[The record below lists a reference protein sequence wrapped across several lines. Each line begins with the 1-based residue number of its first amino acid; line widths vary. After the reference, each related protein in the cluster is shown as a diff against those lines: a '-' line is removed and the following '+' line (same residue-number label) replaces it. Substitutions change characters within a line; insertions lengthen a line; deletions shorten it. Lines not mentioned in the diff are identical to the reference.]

1 MFAKVSVWFGTS
13 FGLYSFLPPGG
24 PEEFWFFFLRQNRR
38 SWRETLASVTVISVV
53 VLRYGSMLP
62 ICITS
67 QLKLPEHSAS
77 DLVPHDSAAQR
88 LQVKTMPWPLS
99 STPQAELWRW
109 SSAALVPAPVTPP
122 FCGLLTNIVAT
133 TTWRLNVCTVSSLGL
148 FLGLWF

>member
-1 MFAKVSVWFGTS
+1 MNEKFNFARNDKYWCLLRFQSGLGPVLACIHFCHQGAQKS
-13 FGLYSFLPPGG
+13 FVCF
-24 PEEFWFFFLRQNRR
+24 FWGRTDAVDVRHP
-38 SWRETLASVTVISVV
+38 ASVTVISVV

-122 FCGLLTNIVAT
+122 FCGLLTNVVAT
-133 TTWRLNVCTVSSLGL
+133 TTCRH
-148 FLGLWF
+148 

>member
-1 MFAKVSVWFGTS
+1 MFAKVSDWFGTS

-24 PEEFWFFFLRQNRR
+24 PKEFFFFFLEKHNQEWQNRR
-38 SWRETLASVTVISVV
+38 TETLASVTVISVV

-88 LQVKTMPWPLS
+88 LQVKTMP
-99 STPQAELWRW
+99 
-109 SSAALVPAPVTPP
+109 
-122 FCGLLTNIVAT
+122 
-133 TTWRLNVCTVSSLGL
+133 
-148 FLGLWF
+148 